1 MNKKILV
8 LIPMALLALAL
19 LTGCINVNIGGGS
32 RTVRGT
38 GQMVT
43 RSIDVSSFDAI
54 DISGNFRVVYRQAPE
69 AALTVRMQENLFT
82 HLDTAVRDGILNVD
96 SRRNFDTT
104 SANRPTLYVYAP
116 NLTEAVFGGAVSAA
130 GWDMISGDS
139 FSVVAA
145 GAVNMD
151 IAIEVRQLD
160 INVSGA
166 GNLTLDM
173 TVAEL
178 NLDIAGA
185 ATANLSGAANVI
197 NIDGAGAFNISAGD
211 LEIESGRVNASGAAN
226 VNLSTLEN
234 VTVSVTGLARVRAVV
249 GGG

>member
-1 MNKKILV
+1 MNKKSLLFIL
-8 LIPMALLALAL
+8 MTLLALTL
-19 LTGCINVNIGGGS
+19 LTGCISVNIGGNN

-43 RSIDVSSFDAI
+43 RSIDVSDFNAI

-69 AALTVRMQENLFT
+69 TALTVYMQENLFT
-82 HLDTAVRDGILNVD
+82 HLDTATRGGVLTVD
-96 SRRNFDTT
+96 TRRNFDTI

-116 NLTEAVFGGAVSAA
+116 YLAEATFGGAVSAA

-139 FSVVAA
+139 FSVMAA

-151 IAIEVRQLD
+151 VAIEVRQLD

-185 ATANLSGAANVI
+185 TTANLSGAANVI

-234 VTVSVTGLARVRAVV
+234 VTVSVTGLARVRAVD
-249 GGG
+249 